1 MNNNPN
7 ISFPDFKK
15 YGQNLYIDK
24 KNNFNLPQ
32 NYYSNLYYNW
42 RKTLNCFKKFSIFVN
57 QITKEGTQ
65 FLKDYCTTML
75 YNKSTN
81 TQFEHEHVIYISDYF
96 IKKLNNATHF
106 YIDGTFIYPPDF
118 KQLIVILYYDNIIK
132 KRMVG
137 LFASINNK
145 KENGYLHLFKR
156 IKDII
161 TIDNTTELK

>member
-1 MNNNPN
+1 M
-7 ISFPDFKK
+7 
-15 YGQNLYIDK
+15 
-24 KNNFNLPQ
+24 
-32 NYYSNLYYNW
+32 
-42 RKTLNCFKKFSIFVN
+42 
-57 QITKEGTQ
+57 
-65 FLKDYCTTML
+65 
-75 YNKSTN
+75 
-81 TQFEHEHVIYISDYF
+81 HVIYISDYF

-132 KRMVG
+132 KRMAG
-137 LFASINNK
+137 LFALINNK